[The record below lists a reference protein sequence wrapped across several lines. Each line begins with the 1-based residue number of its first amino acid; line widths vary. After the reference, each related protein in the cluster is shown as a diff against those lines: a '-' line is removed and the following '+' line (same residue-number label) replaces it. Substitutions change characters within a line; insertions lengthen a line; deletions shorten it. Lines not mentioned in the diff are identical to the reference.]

1 MTMRRACSHWLGR
14 HSSRIR
20 PFALLLSV
28 LAVAAP
34 AHAIPGEEFCGEAT
48 AVYLPEPQ
56 GKPAPNIELANFQ
69 FTSPEDRCGRNLP
82 NDALMR
88 LHAEIKPL
96 AATAFADSRAS
107 FSVMVRYTITADKP
121 ATFDMK
127 VSDAPESERPRLTR
141 FYTEA
146 AALNDA
152 RSTSG
157 TVYVVFHYNISPR
170 AAVARPAKGG

>member
-1 MTMRRACSHWLGR
+1 M
-14 HSSRIR
+14 IR
-20 PFALLLSV
+20 PVALLLFI
-28 LAVAAP
+28 LAVAP
-34 AHAIPGEEFCGEAT
+34 QAHAIPGEEFCGEAT
-48 AVYLPEPQ
+48 EVYLPDPQ
-56 GKPAPNIELANFQ
+56 GRPASNIELANFQ

-82 NDALMR
+82 NDELMR

-107 FSVMVRYTITADKP
+107 FSVMVRYTITADSP

-127 VSDAPESERPRLTR
+127 VMDVPESEQPRLTC

-146 AALNDA
+146 AALKDF

-157 TVYVVFHYNISPR
+157 TVYVVFRYIISPR
-170 AAVARPAKGG
+170 AAVTRPAKGG